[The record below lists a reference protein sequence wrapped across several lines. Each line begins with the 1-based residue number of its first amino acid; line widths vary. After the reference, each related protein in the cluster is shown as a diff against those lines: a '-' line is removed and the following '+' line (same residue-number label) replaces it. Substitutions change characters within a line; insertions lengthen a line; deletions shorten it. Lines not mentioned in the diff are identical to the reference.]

1 MLIGY
6 ACIDTDRITEYAKE
20 HPHWTG
26 DHWQDYFYFHQKD
39 IPVGETDGVG
49 DPLSDSYDMK
59 LFLGLAAHLVSVG
72 QKFEAYTRDSF
83 AAVIGYN
90 GKRFVLPAEL
100 VTVEPLTDYT
110 DIPAERLT
118 AIGSGGMDLPAIPG
132 STQMS
137 LREKADDV
145 ESQISL
151 LAPVEE
157 PDPRTAQARRPAR
170 W

>member
-1 MLIGY
+1 MERV
-6 ACIDTDRITEYAKE
+6 CENND
-20 HPHWTG
+20 
-26 DHWQDYFYFHQKD
+26 
-39 IPVGETDGVG
+39 
-49 DPLSDSYDMK
+49 
-59 LFLGLAAHLVSVG
+59 
-72 QKFEAYTRDSF
+72 
-83 AAVIGYN
+83 
-90 GKRFVLPAEL
+90 GKRFVLPAEF

-110 DIPAERLT
+110 DVPAERLA

-157 PDPRTAQARRPAR
+157 PDPRTAQARRPAQ